1 MKIVHTA
8 ALLMLAALA
17 GTAAAAAQYP
27 ARPIRIVA
35 PAAPGSGADII
46 SRVIGAWLFESW
58 GQQVVTDN
66 RSGAAGNIGAELV
79 ARAPPDGYTLLL
91 ASSQQLIAPLFFD
104 KPPFQLVRDFAPVV
118 LIATTPNVLCAH
130 PAVAANSVKELVAL
144 AKAKPGALHYG
155 SSGTGGTQHLAMEM
169 LKTMAGIDFVHVP
182 YKSTVYALVD
192 VMAGQVQLVISA
204 LPVSMPLVRQG
215 KLKAL
220 GVTSLKRTPFAPE
233 LEPIADTV
241 AGYETVSWYGVVA
254 PAKTPPAIVARLNA
268 EVIRAMKS
276 PEFQDKL
283 NALGAE
289 PRGSTPAEFSA
300 FMAAHGEKL
309 RAAVAASGIRNQ

>member
-1 MKIVHTA
+1 MKRFHA
-8 ALLMLAALA
+8 ALFLCALAA
-17 GTAAAAAQYP
+17 GAANAADRYP
-27 ARPIRIVA
+27 VRPIRIVA

-46 SRVIGAWLFESW
+46 SRVLGAWLFEAW

-66 RSGAAGNIGAELV
+66 RSGAAGNIGSELV
-79 ARAPPDGYTLLL
+79 ARAIPDGYTLLL
-91 ASSQQLIAPLFFD
+91 ASSQQIIAPLFFD
-104 KPPFQLVRDFAPVV
+104 KPPFQLTSDFAPVI

-130 PAVAANSVKELVAL
+130 PAVAANTVKELVAL

-241 AGYETVSWYGVVA
+241 AGYETVSWYGLVA

-268 EVIRAMKS
+268 EVLRAMKS

-283 NALGAE
+283 NSLGAE
-289 PRGSTPAEFSA
+289 PRGTTPAEFSA
-300 FMAAHGEKL
+300 FIAAHTATL
-309 RAAVAASGIRNQ
+309 RAAVAASGIRSQ

>member
-1 MKIVHTA
+1 M
-8 ALLMLAALA
+8 
-17 GTAAAAAQYP
+17 
-27 ARPIRIVA
+27 
-35 PAAPGSGADII
+35 
-46 SRVIGAWLFESW
+46 
-58 GQQVVTDN
+58 VTDN

-79 ARAPPDGYTLLL
+79 ARAVPDGYTLLL
-91 ASSQQLIAPLFFD
+91 ASSQQIIAPLFFD
-104 KPPFQLVRDFAPVV
+104 KPPFQLARDFAPVI

-130 PAVAANSVKELVAL
+130 PSVAANSVRELIAQ

-155 SSGTGGTQHLAMEM
+155 SSGNGGTQHLAMEM
-169 LKTMAGIDFVHVP
+169 LKTMAGIDFIHVP
-182 YKSTVYALVD
+182 YKSTVFALVD

-204 LPVSMPLVRQG
+204 LPVSLPLVRQG

-241 AGYETVSWYGVVA
+241 PGYETVSWYGLVA
-254 PAKTPPAIVARLNA
+254 PLKTPQALVARLNA
-268 EVIRAMKS
+268 EVLRAMKS

-289 PRGSTPAEFSA
+289 PRGTSPAEFSA
-300 FMAAHGEKL
+300 FIAAHTEKL
-309 RAAVAASGIRNQ
+309 RVAIAATGIRTQ

>member
-1 MKIVHTA
+1 VKS
-8 ALLMLAALA
+8 LLVAIIIFPTCAGAAALA
-17 GTAAAAAQYP
+17 DQYP

-46 SRVIGAWLFESW
+46 SRIVGSRMFESW

-66 RSGAAGNIGAELV
+66 RSGAAGNIGTELV
-79 ARAPPDGYTLLL
+79 ARALPDGYTLLL

-104 KPPFQLVRDFAPVV
+104 KPPFHLVRDFSPVV
-118 LIATTPNVLCAH
+118 LIATTPNVMCSH
-130 PAVAANSVKELVAL
+130 PAVPVTSVKELVVL
-144 AKAKPGALHYG
+144 AKTKPGMLYYG

-169 LKTMAGIDFVHVP
+169 FKTMAGVDVVHVP
-182 YKSTVYALVD
+182 YKSTVYAVLD

-220 GVTSLKRTPFAPE
+220 GVTSLKRTLFAPE

-254 PAKTPPAIVARLNA
+254 PAKTPLSIIRKLNA
-268 EVIRAMKS
+268 EVIRAMRS
-276 PEFQDKL
+276 PEFQERL
-283 NALGAE
+283 NVLGAE
-289 PRGSTPAEFSA
+289 PRGSTPIEFSE
-300 FMAAHGEKL
+300 FMLAHSEKL
-309 RAAVAASGIRNQ
+309 RVSVAASGIRLQ